1 MAYISEPEKRSR
13 RCCFTGHR
21 PEKISTSRRKIK
33 KMLKKEIQQAYNE
46 GFNVFITGVC
56 RGVDI
61 WAAEITLKLRRKH
74 KDIKLICAI
83 PYPDFYNRWTKQDQK
98 LCTRILLAADLNK
111 TISNS
116 YSNDCYQKR
125 NCWMV
130 DHSARVIAVYNG
142 EKSGTQN
149 TVNYANAT
157 EVPIVIINCEP

>member
-1 MAYISEPEKRSR
+1 MAYISEAEKRSR

-21 PEKISTSRRKIK
+21 PEKLSTSKHKIK
-33 KMLKKEIQQAYNE
+33 KMLKREIHQAYND

-61 WAAEITLKLRRKH
+61 WAAEIALKLRKKH

-83 PYPDFYNRWTKQDQK
+83 PYPNFNKNWTKQDQK
-98 LCTRILLAADLNK
+98 SYARILLSADLCKN
-111 TISNS
+111 ISDS
-116 YSNDCYQKR
+116 YSSDCYQKR

-142 EKSGTQN
+142 TKSGTQN
-149 TVNYANAT
+149 TLNYAYT
-157 EVPIVIINCEP
+157 EGVPVVLINCKP